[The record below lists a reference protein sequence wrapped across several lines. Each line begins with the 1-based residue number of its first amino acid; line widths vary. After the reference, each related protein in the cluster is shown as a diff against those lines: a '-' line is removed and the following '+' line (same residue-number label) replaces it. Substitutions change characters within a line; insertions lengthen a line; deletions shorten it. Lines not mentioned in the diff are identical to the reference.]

1 MKEKIYKKEISS
13 YTVIDDVIEKI
24 IDYGKQNLCDSIIK

>member
-13 YTVIDDVIEKI
+13 YTVIDDVIEKN
-24 IDYGKQNLCDSIIK
+24 Y

>member
-1 MKEKIYKKEISS
+1 MNCLIQLPN
-13 YTVIDDVIEKI
+13 DVIEKI